1 MMKELELVLVCENA
15 ASEAGIL
22 GEVGL
27 SWLIRTQGRSVLFDT
42 GQGMTLRHNSEKL
55 GIDLASVDAVVLSH
69 AHYDHVGGLG
79 EFMKVNRR
87 CPICA
92 HPASLE
98 YKFGL
103 LPNGNGKLLSVPLL
117 CQKKERATWE
127 KRLKLIEE
135 PTEIIPGVFTTGS
148 IPRVTPFE
156 SYDNTLFLDRNLLKP
171 DTFQDDIALYFQID
185 KGICV
190 ILGCAH
196 AGVINTLHHIEK
208 LTSKPI
214 ARVYGGMHLI
224 NAKQERVTKT
234 IRELRRMG
242 SPVLYP
248 NHCTGMASVHH
259 LYQSFPGNVHAATA
273 GMKWSFRVKVSA
285 S

>member
-27 SWLIRTQGRSVLFDT
+27 SWLIRFQNKSLLFDT
-42 GQGMTLRHNSEKL
+42 GQGMTLEHNCEKL
-55 GIDLASVDAVVLSH
+55 GIDLSTVEAVVLSH
-69 AHYDHVGGLG
+69 GHYDHVGGLG
-79 EFMKVNRR
+79 DFMKQNRR

-92 HPASLE
+92 HPASLSPK
-98 YKFGL
+98 YGL
-103 LPNGNGKLLSVPLL
+103 LPSGNGKLLSVPLL
-117 CQKKERATWE
+117 CQKKERTNWE
-127 KRLKLIEE
+127 KRLRLIEE
-135 PTEIIPGVFTTGS
+135 PTEVIPGIFVTGT

-156 SYDNTLFLDRNLLKP
+156 DWDSTLFADKKLLKP
-171 DTFQDDIALYFQID
+171 DPFHDDMALYFEID

-196 AGVINTLHHIEK
+196 AGVINTLHYIET

-214 ARVYGGMHLI
+214 VRVYGGMHLV
-224 NAKQERVTKT
+224 NARPERVTKT

-248 NHCTGMASVHH
+248 NHCTGMASTHH
-259 LYQSFPGNVHAATA
+259 LYQAFPGNVHAASA
-273 GMKWSFRVKVSA
+273 GMRWTFRRKA
-285 S
+285 I